1 MQGGAEG
8 KASTDKGEARETAM
22 KVTIDIDCTPE
33 EARAFL
39 GLPDLGPAQRAYVE
53 EFQKRMMASLGTM
66 DPAAMAKA
74 YASDHCPAVVEQAVQ
89 VHGGMG
95 FTQEHDLHLFLKRAK
110 ATETTFGDGA
120 ANRER
125 IAGLLG
131 L

>member
-1 MQGGAEG
+1 MA
-8 KASTDKGEARETAM
+8 TL
-22 KVTIDIDCTPE
+22 
-33 EARAFL
+33 ARAC
-39 GLPDLGPAQRAYVE
+39 GKSSVHNMESADLVALTVE
-53 EFQKRMMASLGTM
+53 A
-66 DPAAMAKA
+66 AAMAKA

-89 VHGGMG
+89 IHGGMG